1 MTVARRISSNSSWES
16 AMAYLVGYV
25 VALVSFGAVD
35 ALWLSVMGPLLYRRT
50 LGDILLADLRIGP
63 AIAFY
68 LVYPI
73 GLLVLAVFPA
83 LKSGSIAAAIGSGV
97 VLGAVCYATYDLT
110 NFATLRNWTLQL
122 TLLDIAYGAIVS
134 GFAAAA
140 AFLAA
145 HAVSGA

>member
-1 MTVARRISSNSSWES
+1 MTVAKRISSNSSWEHP
-16 AMAYLVGYV
+16 MVYLVGYL
-25 VALVSFGAVD
+25 VALVSFAVVD
-35 ALWLSVMGPLLYRRT
+35 ALWLRFMGPLLYRST

-73 GLLVLAVFPA
+73 GLLVLAVLPA
-83 LKSGSIAAAIGSGV
+83 LKSGSIVAAIGLGV
-97 VLGAVCYATYDLT
+97 VLGVVCYATYDLT

-122 TLLDIAYGAIVS
+122 ALIDIAYGAAVS
-134 GFAAAA
+134 GFAAGV

-145 HAVSGA
+145 SAVSGA